1 MDVAPV
7 GPPGMS
13 VLRKLHRVIAR
24 ISGRLDLP
32 STLEAVVEG
41 VVDGLGF
48 QVAALNLVMDDGDL
62 EVVAV
67 AGSAQARDAL
77 AGRRG
82 SRAEWDRLLASGRR
96 FGVLY
101 LVDGRVDPRA
111 GDLALPFWVPDVRDI
126 GPPPDQPPSDERRWH
141 PLDMVL
147 APLES
152 ATRGLL
158 GVLSVD
164 LPTDGLWPGPE
175 QLGMLEVLAGQAAIA
190 VENARLHEEALRR
203 EAERTA
209 LVSRLEALVQAAPVP
224 IIELDMEG
232 RVRLWN
238 PEAERVFGWREEEVL
253 GRPTPIVRASW
264 AQYTERQRRFMVGH
278 GVLRSESVRWRRDGS
293 AVWVEQS
300 SAILRDGE
308 GRPIGLIGVLVDVTQ
323 RRQLEEQLRHAAQHD
338 ALTGLANRAQF
349 DERLHQAMSR
359 SARRGSRVGLLMLD
373 LDDFKT
379 VNDRFGHLAGDAVL
393 RDVADR
399 LRSCTRPE
407 DTVARI
413 GGDEFVVL
421 LEDQED
427 DVSRVA
433 DRIAA
438 SVHIPVDSTEVTA
451 SVGFAVA
458 HGAVTPDHLLRAA
471 DASMYAAK
479 RNRHAVVRAGAEAPG
494 PESGRG

>member
-1 MDVAPV
+1 MDGTPAE
-7 GPPGMS
+7 PPGMPA
-13 VLRKLHRVIAR
+13 LRQFHRVITR
-24 ISGRLDLP
+24 INARLDLR

-48 QVAALNLVMDDGDL
+48 QVAALNLVTDDGDL
-62 EVVAV
+62 EVAAV
-67 AGSAQARDAL
+67 AGPAEARDTL

-82 SRAEWDRLLASGRR
+82 SRADWDRLLASSIRSGA
-96 FGVLY
+96 LH
-101 LVDGRVDPRA
+101 LVDGRADPRVA
-111 GDLALPFWVPDVRDI
+111 DLSVPLWVANGPAP
-126 GPPPDQPPSDERRWH
+126 GPPRSDERSWH

-147 APLES
+147 APLRS
-152 ATRGLL
+152 ASGGLL

-164 LPTDGLWPGPE
+164 VPADGLRPGPA
-175 QLGMLEVLAGQAAIA
+175 QLEMLEVLAGQAAIA
-190 VENARLHEEALRR
+190 VENARLHEEVVRR

-238 PEAERVFGWREEEVL
+238 PEAERVFGWRKEEVL

-264 AQYTERQRRFMVGH
+264 AQYTGRHRALAAGY

-293 AVWVEQS
+293 TVWVDQS
-300 SAILRDGE
+300 SAVLRDGE
-308 GRPIGLIGVLVDVTQ
+308 GHPIGLIGVLVDVTQ

-349 DERLHQAMSR
+349 DERLRQAMSR

-438 SVHIPVDSTEVTA
+438 SLRIPVDSTEVTA
-451 SVGFAVA
+451 SVGYAVI
-458 HGAVTPDHLLRAA
+458 HGAVDPDHLLRAA

-479 RNRHAVVRAGAEAPG
+479 RTGRATVRAWVEDRGGEPG
-494 PESGRG
+494 RR